1 MIVSVF
7 SVVVDDQ
14 APRGVALIATTTAAA
29 ESTTTEEA
37 WAERLRIVFAEGIIV
52 FSNEG
57 AEEES

>member
-1 MIVSVF
+1 MIVSVL

-37 WAERLRIVFAEGIIV
+37 WAERLRIVFAEEVIV
-52 FSNEG
+52 FF
-57 AEEES
+57 